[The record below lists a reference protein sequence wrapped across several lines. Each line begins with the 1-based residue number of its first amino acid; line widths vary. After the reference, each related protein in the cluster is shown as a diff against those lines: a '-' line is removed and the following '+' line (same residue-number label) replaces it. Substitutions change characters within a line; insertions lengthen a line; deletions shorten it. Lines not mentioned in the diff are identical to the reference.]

1 MDYILERRTKDMK
14 IVEKDNTGGDY
25 YTERTIAE
33 NVNSYFGNLF
43 VKYLNRNTDNS
54 PDYYV
59 LENDDYELKIYPF
72 EP

>member
-1 MDYILERRTKDMK
+1 MK
-14 IVEKDNTGGDY
+14 IVEKDNTSGDY

-33 NVNSYFGNLF
+33 NVNNYFGNLF
-43 VKYLNRNTDNS
+43 VKYLNRNADNS

-59 LENDDYELKIYPF
+59 LENDDYEFKIYPF